1 MTAQQMFN
9 QGVSYTYDDVIMHP
23 GHIDF
28 GAHEVSE
35 RRTKERGEACG
46 GGGGG
51 VLAQACFFSHPPL
64 SLSLG
69 PPPVS
74 F

>member
-28 GAHEVSE
+28 GAHEV
-35 RRTKERGEACG
+35 RARVRAR
-46 GGGGG
+46 
-51 VLAQACFFSHPPL
+51 ADAHPP
-64 SLSLG
+64 SHRHHRAQPKG
-69 PPPVS
+69 PHART
-74 F
+74 